1 MKDLLRMLIV
11 NHHGALGNVVGQLAK
26 QSGWEVLI
34 VERADALRKMI
45 NEKAVDLVVCDSTI
59 AQEKLEVTTRT
70 ELVETMRSAGLK
82 VPIFLF
88 EDEGVEVKLDPEIM
102 KDLGGVRIFRKPVS
116 ISEMRE
122 AIHEVGDKIASSKK
136 GKS

>member
-1 MKDLLRMLIV
+1 MKQDLRMLIV

-34 VERADALRKMI
+34 VERADAIRKMLD
-45 NEKAVDLVVCDSTI
+45 EKAVDLVVCDSTI
-59 AQEKLEVTTRT
+59 AQEKLEVTSRT
-70 ELVETMRSAGLK
+70 ELVETIRSAGLR

-102 KDLGGVRIFRKPVS
+102 KNLGGVRIFRKPVS
-116 ISEMRE
+116 ITEMRE
-122 AIHEVGDKIASSKK
+122 AIFEVGEKIASLKK

>member
-1 MKDLLRMLIV
+1 MANLLRMLIV

-26 QSGWEVLI
+26 QSGWDVMI
-34 VERADALRKMI
+34 AERADAIRKMI
-45 NEKAVDLVVCDSTI
+45 NEKKMDLVVCDSTI
-59 AQEKLEVTTRT
+59 AQEKLEVTSRT
-70 ELVETMRSAGLK
+70 ELVEAMRSAGLK

-122 AIHEVGDKIASSKK
+122 AIHEVGQKIETLKK

>member
-1 MKDLLRMLIV
+1 MANLLRMLIV

-26 QSGWEVLI
+26 QSGWEVVI
-34 VERADALRKMI
+34 VERSDALRKMI

-59 AQEKLEVTTRT
+59 AQEKLEVTSRT

-102 KDLGGVRIFRKPVS
+102 KDLGGVRVFRKPVS

-122 AIHEVGDKIASSKK
+122 AIHQVGEKIVSLKK
-136 GKS
+136 GKI

>member
-1 MKDLLRMLIV
+1 MANLLRMLIV

-26 QSGWEVLI
+26 QSGWDVMI
-34 VERADALRKMI
+34 AERADAIPKMI
-45 NEKAVDLVVCDSTI
+45 NEKKMDLVVCDSTI
-59 AQEKLEVTTRT
+59 AQEKLEVTSRT
-70 ELVETMRSAGLK
+70 ELVEAMRSAGLK

-122 AIHEVGDKIASSKK
+122 AIHEVGQKIETLKK

>member
-1 MKDLLRMLIV
+1 MLIV
-11 NHHGALGNVVGQLAK
+11 NHYGALGNVIGQLAK

-45 NEKAVDLVVCDSTI
+45 DEKAFDLVVCDSTI
-59 AQEKLEVTTRT
+59 AQEKLEVTSRT
-70 ELVETMRSAGLK
+70 ELVEAMRAAGLK

-88 EDEGVEVKLDPEIM
+88 EDEGVEVKMDTEVM

-122 AIHEVGDKIASSKK
+122 AIHEVAEKIASLKK

>member
-1 MKDLLRMLIV
+1 MANLLRMLIV

-26 QSGWEVLI
+26 QSGWDVMI
-34 VERADALRKMI
+34 AERADAIRKMI
-45 NEKAVDLVVCDSTI
+45 NEKKMDLVVCDSTI
-59 AQEKLEVTTRT
+59 AQEKLEATSRT
-70 ELVETMRSAGLK
+70 ELVEAMRSAGLK

-122 AIHEVGDKIASSKK
+122 AIHEVGQKIETLKK

>member
-1 MKDLLRMLIV
+1 MANLLRMLIV

-26 QSGWEVLI
+26 QSGWDVMI
-34 VERADALRKMI
+34 AERADAVRKMI
-45 NEKAVDLVVCDSTI
+45 NEKKMDLVVCDSTI
-59 AQEKLEVTTRT
+59 AQEKLEVTSRT
-70 ELVETMRSAGLK
+70 ELVEAMRSAGLK

-122 AIHEVGDKIASSKK
+122 AIHEVGQKIETLKK

>member
-1 MKDLLRMLIV
+1 MDNLLRMLIV

-26 QSGWEVLI
+26 QSGWHVMI
-34 VERADALRKMI
+34 AERADAVRKMI
-45 NEKAVDLVVCDSTI
+45 NEKKMDLVVCDSTI
-59 AQEKLEVTTRT
+59 AQEKLEVTSRT
-70 ELVETMRSAGLK
+70 ELVEAMRLAGLK

-88 EDEGVEVKLDPEIM
+88 EDEGVEVKLDPEVM

-122 AIHEVGDKIASSKK
+122 AIHEVGQKIETLKK